1 MLRYVIKCCG
11 FRTLISIT
19 LNIYVVLSTCQID
32 CLCYT
37 YIPYFTD
44 SCSFSFINL
53 YAVSTEMTSPSSS
66 GHCRLQS
73 WSLQAPVLR
82 LPRTPFVFQ
91 VTTLCAAK
99 TLRGPADTINIAMCV
114 SFPTHRNNSCRN
126 RPNECVINPIVI
138 RAKALS
144 IRIMKLIS
152 FAAFIHDKK
161 VSFAVL
167 IKIFCNKLKQISR
180 SHKGKL

>member
-1 MLRYVIKCCG
+1 MLLNVLDFAPEYPYYSVLNTYV
-11 FRTLISIT
+11 F
-19 LNIYVVLSTCQID
+19 LSTFQII

-37 YIPYFTD
+37 YIPYLT
-44 SCSFSFINL
+44 FINL

-99 TLRGPADTINIAMCV
+99 TLRCPADTINIAMCV
-114 SFPTHRNNSCRN
+114 SFLTHRNNSCRN

-138 RAKALS
+138 RAEALS

-152 FAAFIHDKK
+152 FAALIHGKNI
-161 VSFAVL
+161 SFAVL
-167 IKIFCNKLKQISR
+167 IMIFCNKLKQIAQ
-180 SHKGKL
+180 SHEGKF

>member
-1 MLRYVIKCCG
+1 
-11 FRTLISIT
+11 
-19 LNIYVVLSTCQID
+19 
-32 CLCYT
+32 
-37 YIPYFTD
+37 
-44 SCSFSFINL
+44 
-53 YAVSTEMTSPSSS
+53 
-66 GHCRLQS
+66 
-73 WSLQAPVLR
+73 
-82 LPRTPFVFQ
+82 
-91 VTTLCAAK
+91 
-99 TLRGPADTINIAMCV
+99 MCV

-167 IKIFCNKLKQISR
+167 IKIFCNKLKQILR
-180 SHKGKL
+180 SHKGKLWKPWKWWLVVPRRYLLHPYNLRVSKSLQDCMPPKTMYNKNNLLQLVISSLMLPWDYKRNQDEDWSIWHSFPVYKQD